1 MNSPTTI
8 CTAAE
13 LAFAVYATLQLG
25 ENTSKIIRTA
35 DEADMRP
42 ALAEA
47 IASQYR
53 VIAILDD
60 VASGAYAAVFEDKLS
75 GARTLAIRG
84 TTDLKDI
91 AADTYVLSGT
101 PPSLNP
107 QYQALAAQVI
117 AWQAQ
122 GIVGS
127 STAVTGHSL
136 GGYLATALKSNAAV
150 SLGSA
155 TTFNAPGLGS
165 TVGSVSEFF
174 QTVFGLPAL
183 SPDVL
188 DVRGSAGLSLIAGL
202 GQHWGTLVPVE
213 IEAAAGAGLG
223 NHVISSLTS
232 SLAVMRMWSVLDTTL
247 TVDRANQLIAS
258 ASDTSASSLEKSVV
272 ATLRVLSGPS
282 APANIATGDVDALY
296 ANLSA
301 LTAQDAHGA
310 YTHPAVATLASHLRI
325 DLGGAG
331 LGATARNDFSALV
344 SLISLSPLVLSAA
357 DEAGGAALDS
367 VLQGAWG
374 DAYGEWQADR
384 EAVAAGRVA
393 ENHSDAWLADRALLL
408 EASVDFNV
416 SGRTAGAGL
425 PTDRYVDLEWRD
437 GANVAHALLVGGPV
451 AQPLDGFE
459 IWPTQRVGFGGDAGD
474 ALTGTAN
481 AEGDHLYGGAGNDTV
496 VGLAGN
502 DWLEGNAGDDALDG
516 GEGSD
521 WLRGGAGDDTLDGG
535 SGVSADTL
543 AGGAGADLYR
553 IGANAG
559 IDTIVT
565 SDAADRL
572 ELDGRMLD
580 GSGTLLASAGGIA
593 VWRDRSDDA
602 GTVTYSLNTATHELT
617 VRGGGTTV
625 RVLDFEP
632 GDLGL
637 GASGSEPAAPVDS
650 AVFADLGGGAYSGG
664 WRDDGFGA
672 PAGVAEHLIHFN
684 QAQTA
689 FMPVSLRIDTRG
701 GDDWIEGGAGL
712 SAVPLHITAGS
723 GNDAIYASTTQTLAE
738 LLAAQDAAAASGR
751 SDLLL
756 DGGADDDR
764 VFGGAGDDA
773 LFGGDGNDT
782 LVGGAGRDV
791 IFSDGDSGQRLAD
804 ARDGFTSARWVA
816 GDNAAGATLYF
827 NGYASFGTIS
837 HYSPGSAYPTGSETQ
852 FYNWRF
858 SLESTDFTPLGALS
872 DVALAAGDYLAGWT
886 VYADGRFDGSVSQVG
901 APDPQPGVYFN
912 TNRHSGDDVVFAGAG
927 NDLVNAG
934 GGDDYVD
941 AGSGNDVVSGY
952 QGNDQIY
959 GGTGNDTLL
968 GDAYSREDRP
978 AESFLGAEY
987 RHYALD
993 PGRPGQAH
1001 GNDYLDGGDGNDSLE
1016 GNGGDDVLIGGR
1028 GNDTIF
1034 GDESR
1039 LVNGQPIADEY
1050 AGSDWIDAGDGNDI
1064 AVGGA
1069 RDDFISGGLGA
1080 DTLYGDNA
1088 FSDNAP
1094 VAGQRSAAGRDT
1106 LDGGVGNDM
1115 LFGEGGDDV
1124 LLGGDGN
1131 DQLEGDGAAS
1141 RLRAELHGNDDLDGG
1156 TGNDSLWGGGGA
1168 DVLRGGEGNDWLA
1181 GEDQRTATATTTLT
1195 GNDTLW
1201 GGAGADT
1208 LIGGVGND
1216 VLIGGTGADMLYGGS
1231 GADVYVYNLGDGSDT
1246 LIDDSG
1252 GVAGGDELRLGEGI
1266 AADSVG
1272 FVRSN
1277 SDLILTLAGSPD
1289 RLTLRGWL
1297 AGANSPYQIET
1308 LRFADGTVWRADEVS
1323 ELAMQVKGSA
1333 GDDVLR
1339 GSADYPDRLYGLAG
1353 NDTLSATGWY
1363 DTLDGGDGDDLLDV
1377 GGNRYANC
1385 LNTYIGGRG
1394 NDTMIGSEYADVYIH
1409 RLGDGADTIVDHA
1422 DYASSKG
1429 DDELRFEGI
1438 ASTDM
1443 TAVREGD
1450 DLTLRHANGNDQVT
1464 VRNWFTDIVGRDQID
1479 RIVFTDTTWSAVE
1492 ASFRGQPPIVG
1503 TAGDDRLTGTAFPE
1517 RIVGLAGNDTLTAGG
1532 GHDQLEGGDGD
1543 DLLTA
1548 AVDTFGL
1555 GRGGNTFT
1563 GGRGNDTLIGSG
1575 LGDVYRFDLGDGADT
1590 LIDDSMGPEAN
1601 LLTFGT
1607 GVYAADVTP
1616 VRSGLDVVF
1625 QHANG
1630 TDRITVKN
1638 WFTGKMN
1645 LHAVESIELYSVS
1658 AVQFSDGTAWTAAE
1672 VTERLRCPSASGTPG
1687 PDLLIGT
1694 EACDTL
1700 RGLAGD
1706 DLLMARGAGDRLE
1719 GGTGDDILMTTGDS
1733 AAVTFVGGAGNDTL
1747 TGSQGGDLYLFNL
1760 GDGADTMT
1768 LASRGT
1774 GLVGSLLRFGAGIAP
1789 RDITTLRS
1797 GNDLLLRHRN
1807 GVDQITVKSWFSDAR
1822 SSYQTDFV
1830 EFANGTRWSADF
1842 LTQRL
1847 LRVTGTAGADALVGT
1862 AFADT
1867 LLGLAG
1873 DDTLT
1878 SVGHDDVLDGGAG
1891 NDTLTTLVT
1900 DYKFSGGRITFT
1912 GGRGN
1917 DTLFSWNSLGDTYHF
1932 KLGDGTDTITDF
1944 DEGFNYGIA
1953 DELRFGTGIAATD
1966 ISALRSGN
1974 DLVLRHANLSD
1985 RITVTGW
1992 FTDATWQLE
2001 QVSFIDGTVWLAAD
2015 ISQRAVATGTS
2026 GDDALT
2032 GTDLAD
2038 LIEGLAGNDTLD
2050 GGAGNDRLIGGTGDD
2065 IYIVD
2070 SALDVLTEKAG
2081 QGTDTVRSSVNW
2093 TLGANTENLALMGA
2107 NAINGSGNALAN
2119 ALLGNDAANTLSGLG
2134 GNDTLDGGAGAD
2146 TLIGGAGD
2154 DHYAGGRGADTLT
2167 DTAATSNDVYA
2178 WGRGEG
2184 ADTLSDAGGIDR
2196 LEVLPG
2202 HWHRRH
2208 ADHQRLVHQPG
2219 QTHRELPA
2227 GGRPGAASH
2236 AGAAPGRRH
2245 GRICPARRRSN
2256 HPAAGLPD
2264 RAAACDCAELG
2275 LKGRR
2280 AQGTC
2285 ENPPCVPP

>member
-1 MNSPTTI
+1 MSI
-8 CTAAE
+8 LQLVGSAE
-13 LAFAVYATLQLG
+13 LAFAVYASLRVG
-25 ENTSKIIRTA
+25 DNT
-35 DEADMRP
+35 EADLRSNDSGVS
-42 ALAEA
+42 AVLAEA
-47 IASQYR
+47 IASHYR

-60 VASGAYAAVFEDKLS
+60 VASGAYAAVFEDKAS

-84 TTDLKDI
+84 TTDLRDV
-91 AADTYVLSGT
+91 AADTYVLTGT

-107 QYQALAAQVI
+107 QYQALASRVV

-122 GIVGS
+122 GIVGAT
-127 STAVTGHSL
+127 TAVTGHSL

-165 TVGSVSEFF
+165 TLGSLSEFF
-174 QTVFGLPAL
+174 QTAFGISAL

-202 GQHWGTLVPVE
+202 GQHWGTAVPVE
-213 IEAAAGAGLG
+213 IEAASGAGLG
-223 NHVISSLTS
+223 NHLISSLTS
-232 SLAVMRMWSVLDTTL
+232 SLAVMRMWSVLDPTL
-247 TVDRANQLIAS
+247 TVDRANQLIAA
-258 ASDTSASSLEKSVV
+258 ASDTSAGSLEKSLE
-272 ATLRVLSGPS
+272 ATLRLLSGPNV
-282 APANIATGDVDALY
+282 PANIATGDVDALY
-296 ANLSA
+296 THLLA
-301 LTAQDAHGA
+301 LTARDAHGA
-310 YTHPAVATLASHLRI
+310 YTHPAVSTLASHLRI

-331 LGATARNDFSALV
+331 LAATARNDFSALV
-344 SLISLSPLVLSAA
+344 SLISLSPLVLGAA
-357 DEAGGAALDS
+357 DEAGRSALDS

-384 EAVAAGRVA
+384 QALAAGRVA

-408 EASVDFNV
+408 EATVGFNT

-437 GANVAHALLVGGPV
+437 AANVAHALLAGGPL
-451 AQPLDGFE
+451 AQPLDAFE
-459 IWPTQRVGFGGDAGD
+459 IWPTQRVAFGGDAGD

-496 VGLAGN
+496 VALAGN
-502 DWLEGNAGDDALDG
+502 DRLEGNAGDDALDG

-521 WLRGGAGDDTLDGG
+521 WLGGGAGDDTLDGG

-543 AGGAGADLYR
+543 AGGVGADLYR

-559 IDTIVT
+559 LDTIVT

-572 ELDGRMLD
+572 ELDGRLLD

-593 VWRDRSDDA
+593 VWRDRSA
-602 GTVTYSLNTATHELT
+602 STGTITYSLNTATHELT
-617 VRGGGTTV
+617 VRGGGSTV
-625 RVLDFEP
+625 RVLDFEA
-632 GDLGL
+632 GDLGI
-637 GASGSEPAAPVDS
+637 GASASEPAAPVDT
-650 AVFADLGGGAYSGG
+650 AVFADLGDGTHSGS
-664 WRDDGFGA
+664 WRDDGFDA
-672 PAGVAEHLIHFN
+672 PAGVAEHLIHVN
-684 QAQTA
+684 QAQTS
-689 FMPVSLRIDTRG
+689 FVPVSLRIDTRG
-701 GDDWIEGGAGL
+701 GDDWIEGGAGV

-723 GNDAIYASTTQTLAE
+723 GNDAIYAGATQTLAE
-738 LLAAQDAAAASGR
+738 LLAEQDATAASGR
-751 SDLLL
+751 SDCLL

-782 LVGGAGRDV
+782 LAGGAGRDV

-804 ARDGFTSARWVA
+804 WRDGFTSARWVA
-816 GDNAAGATLYF
+816 GDNTAGATLYF

-837 HYSPGSAYPTGSETQ
+837 RYSPGSVYPYGSDSH
-852 FYNWRF
+852 FYNWQF
-858 SLESTDFTPLGALS
+858 GLESTDFTPLGTL
-872 DVALAAGDYLAGWT
+872 DGVPLAAGDYLAGWP
-886 VYADGRFDGSVSQVG
+886 VYADGRFNGHVSQVG
-901 APDPQPGVYFN
+901 APDPQAGVYFN
-912 TNRHSGDDVVFAGAG
+912 TNRHSGDDVVLAGAG

-968 GDAYSREDRP
+968 GDANSQDERP
-978 AESFLGAEY
+978 AESFLGAQY
-987 RHYALD
+987 HRYALD
-993 PGRPGQAH
+993 PGRPGEAH

-1016 GNGGDDVLIGGR
+1016 GNGGADVLIGGR
-1028 GNDTIF
+1028 GNDTLL

-1050 AGSDWIDAGDGNDI
+1050 AGNDWIDAGEGNDI
-1064 AVGGA
+1064 AAGGA
-1069 RDDFISGGLGA
+1069 HDDFIGGGQGS

-1088 FSDNAP
+1088 YADNRP
-1094 VAGQRSAAGRDT
+1094 GAGRVTAAGRDT
-1106 LDGGVGNDM
+1106 LDGGAGTDW

-1156 TGNDSLWGGGGA
+1156 NGNDALWGGGGA
-1168 DVLRGGEGNDWLA
+1168 DVLRGGDGNDWLA
-1181 GEDQRTATATTTLT
+1181 GEDQRTTTAASTLS

-1208 LIGGVGND
+1208 LIGGAGND
-1216 VLIGGTGADMLYGGS
+1216 VLTGGSGADMLFGGS
-1231 GADVYVYNLGDGSDT
+1231 GADVYLYNLGDGSDT

-1272 FVRSN
+1272 FVRAN
-1277 SDLILTLAGSPD
+1277 GDLILTLAGSPD

-1297 AGANSPYQIET
+1297 AGAGSAYQIET

-1323 ELAMQVKGSA
+1323 ELAVQVKGSA

-1339 GSADYPDRLYGLAG
+1339 GNPDYPDRLYGLAG

-1394 NDTMIGSEYADVYIH
+1394 NDTMIGSEYQDVYIQ

-1438 ASTDM
+1438 ASADM
-1443 TAVREGD
+1443 NAAREGD
-1450 DLTLRHANGNDQVT
+1450 DLVLRHANGSDQVT
-1464 VRNWFTDIVGRDQID
+1464 VKNWYSDVVGLDQIG
-1479 RIVFTDTTWSAVE
+1479 RIVFADTTWSAVE

-1503 TAGDDRLTGTAFPE
+1503 TAGDDRLMGTAFPE
-1517 RIVGLAGNDTLTAGG
+1517 RIVGLAGNDTLTADG

-1543 DLLTA
+1543 DLLSA
-1548 AVDTFGL
+1548 AVDSFGL
-1555 GRGGNTFT
+1555 GRGGNTFI

-1590 LIDDSMGPEAN
+1590 IIDLNHVQSGESE
-1601 LLTFGT
+1601 LRFGA
-1607 GVYAADVTP
+1607 GVYGADITL
-1616 VRSGLDVVF
+1616 VRSGVDLVF
-1625 QHANG
+1625 THANG
-1630 TDRITVKN
+1630 ADKITVQGWLSTDLRDN
-1638 WFTGKMN
+1638 QITQ
-1645 LHAVESIELYSVS
+1645 IT
-1658 AVQFSDGTAWTAAE
+1658 FSDGTRWSADDVTDRLAWKSATGTAA
-1672 VTERLRCPSASGTPG
+1672 A
-1687 PDLLIGT
+1687 DLLLGST
-1694 EACDTL
+1694 AADTL
-1700 RGLAGD
+1700 RGLGGD
-1706 DLLMARGAGDRLE
+1706 DLLMAWGSGDRLE
-1719 GGTGDDILMTTGDS
+1719 GGDGNDLLIGKLES
-1733 AAVTFVGGAGNDTL
+1733 AAVTFVGGPGNDTI
-1747 TGSQGGDLYLFNL
+1747 TGSQGADLYLFNL
-1760 GDGADTMT
+1760 GDGADTVT

-1774 GLVGSLLRFGAGIAP
+1774 GLTGSLLRYGAGIAP

-1807 GVDQITVKSWFSDAR
+1807 GVDQVTIKSWFADGM

-1847 LRVTGTAGADALVGT
+1847 LRLTGTAGADALVGT
-1862 AFADT
+1862 AFTDT
-1867 LLGLAG
+1867 LLGLGG

-1878 SVGHDDVLDGGAG
+1878 AVGHDDVLDGGAG

-1900 DYKFSGGRITFT
+1900 DYKFSTGHTTFT

-1917 DTLFSWNSLGDTYHF
+1917 DTLFSWNSLGDVYHF
-1932 KLGDGTDTITDF
+1932 KLGDGTDTLTDF
-1944 DEGFNYGIA
+1944 DQGLNYGVT
-1953 DELRFGTGIAATD
+1953 DELRFGTGIAAAD
-1966 ISALRSGN
+1966 ISALRSGD
-1974 DLVLRHANLSD
+1974 DLVLRHTNLTD

-1992 FTDATWQLE
+1992 FTGALWQID

-2015 ISQRAVATGTS
+2015 ISQRAVATGTA

-2032 GTDLAD
+2032 GTALAD
-2038 LIEGLAGNDTLD
+2038 VIEGLAGNDTLD

-2065 IYIVD
+2065 TYIVD
-2070 SALDVLTEKAG
+2070 STLDVLTEKAG
-2081 QGTDTVRSSVNW
+2081 QGTDTVRSSVGW

-2107 NAINGSGNALAN
+2107 GAINGAGNALAN
-2119 ALLGNDAANTLSGLG
+2119 VLLGNDAANSLSGLG
-2134 GNDTLDGGAGAD
+2134 GNDTLFGGAGAD
-2146 TLIGGAGD
+2146 TLSGGAGD
-2154 DHYAGGRGADTLT
+2154 DHYAGGWGTDTLT

-2196 LEVLPG
+2196 LELLPG
-2202 HWHRRH
+2202 VAEDQLWLRRVGANLELSVIGS
-2208 ADHQRLVHQPG
+2208 ADRLTINGWYTNPAKRIESFQLADGQALQATQVQRLVDAMA
-2219 QTHRELPA
+2219 TF
-2227 GGRPGAASH
+2227 
-2236 AGAAPGRRH
+2236 AP
-2245 GRICPARRRSN
+2245 
-2256 HPAAGLPD
+2256 PAAGQTTLPP
-2264 RAAACDCAELG
+2264 AYQSALQPVIAP
-2275 LKGRR
+2275 
-2280 AQGTC
+2280 
-2285 ENPPCVPP
+2285 NWV

>member
-1 MNSPTTI
+1 MNSPAAI

-13 LAFAVYATLQLG
+13 LAFAVYAKLQVG
-25 ENTSKIIRTA
+25 ENSSETIETA
-35 DEADMRP
+35 DDEMTP
-42 ALAEA
+42 ALATT

-60 VASGAYAAVFEDKLS
+60 VASGAYAAVFEDKAS
-75 GARTLAIRG
+75 GERTLAIRG
-84 TTDLKDI
+84 TTDLRDI

-107 QYQALAAQVI
+107 QYRALAVQVV
-117 AWQAQ
+117 AWQTQ

-150 SLGSA
+150 SLGTA

-165 TVGSVSEFF
+165 TAGSLSEFF
-174 QTVFGLPAL
+174 QNVFGLSAL

-202 GQHWGTLVPVE
+202 GQHWGSLVPVE

-232 SLAVMRMWSVLDTTL
+232 SLAVMRMWSVLDPTL
-247 TVDRANQLIAS
+247 TVDRANQLIAA
-258 ASDTSASSLEKSVV
+258 ASDTSASSLEKSVE
-272 ATLRVLSGPS
+272 ATLRLLTGPV

-296 ANLSA
+296 ANLLT
-301 LTAQDAHGA
+301 LTAQDAHGD
-310 YTHPAVATLASHLRI
+310 YTHPAFSTLASHLRI
-325 DLGGAG
+325 DLGGAA
-331 LGATARNDFSALV
+331 LAATARSDFSALV
-344 SLISLSPLVLSAA
+344 SLISLSPLALSAA
-357 DEAGGAALDS
+357 DGAGRAALDS

-408 EASVDFNV
+408 EASMDFNV

-451 AQPLDGFE
+451 AQQLDGFE
-459 IWPTQRVGFGGDAGD
+459 IWPTQRVAFGGDTGD

-516 GEGSD
+516 GAGSD
-521 WLRGGAGDDTLDGG
+521 WLRGGAGNDTLDGG

-559 IDTIVT
+559 LDTIVT

-593 VWRDRSDDA
+593 VWRDRSASA
-602 GTVTYSLNTATHELT
+602 GTITYSLNTATHELT
-617 VRGGGTTV
+617 VRGGGSTV
-625 RVLDFEP
+625 RVLDFES

-637 GASGSEPAAPVDS
+637 GASGSEPAAPVDT

-689 FMPVSLRIDTRG
+689 FVPVSLRIDTRG
-701 GDDWIEGGAGL
+701 GDDWIEGGAGV

-723 GNDAIYASTTQTLAE
+723 GNDAIYAGTTQTLAE

-751 SDLLL
+751 SDGLL

-764 VFGGAGDDA
+764 VFGGSGDDA

-816 GDNAAGATLYF
+816 GDNTAGATLYF

-837 HYSPGSAYPTGSETQ
+837 HYAAGSAYPTGSETQ

-858 SLESTDFTPLGALS
+858 GLESIDFTPLGALKG
-872 DVALAAGDYLAGWT
+872 VALAAGDYLAGWT
-886 VYADGRFDGSVSQVG
+886 VYANGHFDGSVSQIG

-968 GDAYSREDRP
+968 GDACSQDDRP

-993 PGRPGQAH
+993 PGRSDQTH

-1016 GNGGDDVLIGGR
+1016 GNGGADVLIGGR
-1028 GNDTIF
+1028 GNDTLL

-1050 AGSDWIDAGDGNDI
+1050 AGSDWIDAGEGNDI
-1064 AVGGA
+1064 AAGGA
-1069 RDDFISGGLGA
+1069 HDDFISGGLGA

-1088 FSDNAP
+1088 YADNAP
-1094 VAGQRSAAGRDT
+1094 AAGRLTAAGRDT
-1106 LDGGVGNDM
+1106 LDGGAGTDL

-1131 DQLEGDGAAS
+1131 DQLDGDGAVS
-1141 RLRAELHGNDDLDGG
+1141 RLRAELHGNDTLDGG
-1156 TGNDSLWGGGGA
+1156 TGSDSLWGGGGA
-1168 DVLRGGEGNDWLA
+1168 DVLRGGDGNDWLA
-1181 GEDQRTATATTTLT
+1181 GEDQRTATAATTLS

-1201 GGAGADT
+1201 GGAGSDT
-1208 LIGGVGND
+1208 LIGGAGND
-1216 VLIGGTGADMLYGGS
+1216 VLTGGSGADMLFGGS
-1231 GADVYVYNLGDGSDT
+1231 GADVYIYNLGDGSDT

-1252 GVAGGDELRLGEGI
+1252 GTKGGDELRFGAGI
-1266 AADSVG
+1266 SADSVG
-1272 FVRSN
+1272 FERAN
-1277 SDLILTLAGSPD
+1277 GDLILTLAHSPD

-1297 AGANSPYQIET
+1297 AGASSSNQIET

-1333 GDDVLR
+1333 ADDVLR
-1339 GSADYPDRLYGLAG
+1339 GSVDYPDHLYGLAG

-1394 NDTMIGSEYADVYIH
+1394 NDTMIGSEYQDVYIH

-1438 ASTDM
+1438 ASADM
-1443 TAVREGD
+1443 NAAREGD
-1450 DLTLRHANGNDQVT
+1450 DLVLRHANGSDQVT
-1464 VRNWFTDIVGRDQID
+1464 VKNWYADVYRREQID

-1503 TAGDDRLTGTAFPE
+1503 TAGDDRLMGTAFPE
-1517 RIVGLAGNDTLTAGG
+1517 RIIGLAGNDTLIAGG
-1532 GHDQLEGGDGD
+1532 GYDQLEGGDGD
-1543 DLLTA
+1543 DLLSA
-1548 AVDTFGL
+1548 AVDAFGL

-1575 LGDVYRFDLGDGADT
+1575 LGDVYRFDSGDGADT
-1590 LIDDSMGPEAN
+1590 IIDLNHVQSGESE
-1601 LLTFGT
+1601 LRFGT
-1607 GVYAADVTP
+1607 GVYAADITP
-1616 VRSGLDVVF
+1616 VRSGLDLVF
-1625 QHANG
+1625 AHANG
-1630 TDRITVKN
+1630 ADKITVQG
-1638 WFTGKMN
+1638 WFSTDLRDN
-1645 LHAVESIELYSVS
+1645 QIT
-1658 AVQFSDGTAWTAAE
+1658 QITFSDGTRWSADDVTDRVAWKSATGTAA
-1672 VTERLRCPSASGTPG
+1672 A
-1687 PDLLIGT
+1687 DLLLGST
-1694 EACDTL
+1694 AADTL
-1700 RGLAGD
+1700 RGLGGD
-1706 DLLMARGAGDRLE
+1706 DLLMASGAGDRLE
-1719 GGTGDDILMTTGDS
+1719 GGDGNDLLIGKRES

-1847 LRVTGTAGADALVGT
+1847 LRLAGTTGTDALVGT

-1867 LLGLAG
+1867 LLGLGG

-1878 SVGHDDVLDGGAG
+1878 AVGHDDVLDGGAG

-1900 DYKFSGGRITFT
+1900 DYKFSTGHTTFT

-1917 DTLFSWNSLGDTYHF
+1917 DTLFSWNSLGDVYHF
-1932 KLGDGTDTITDF
+1932 KLGDGTDTLTDF
-1944 DEGFNYGIA
+1944 DEGFAYGIP
-1953 DELRFGTGIAATD
+1953 DELRFGTGITAAD
-1966 ISALRSGN
+1966 ISALRSGD

-2015 ISQRAVATGTS
+2015 ISQRAVTTGTS

-2093 TLGANTENLALMGA
+2093 TLGANTEHLALIGA

-2167 DTAATSNDVYA
+2167 DTAAASNDVYA

-2196 LEVLPG
+2196 LELLPG
-2202 HWHRRH
+2202 VAEDQLWLRRVGSNLELSVIGT
-2208 ADHQRLVHQPG
+2208 ADTLTINGWYASTARRIESFQLADGQALQATQVQRLVD
-2219 QTHRELPA
+2219 A
-2227 GGRPGAASH
+2227 MAAF
-2236 AGAAPGRRH
+2236 AP
-2245 GRICPARRRSN
+2245 
-2256 HPAAGLPD
+2256 PAAGQTTLPPTYQT
-2264 RAAACDCAELG
+2264 ALQPVIAPNWA
-2275 LKGRR
+2275 
-2280 AQGTC
+2280 
-2285 ENPPCVPP
+2285 